1 MVCPCTDDKSVIN
14 DTVRLRHPGQR
25 RDSYSIF
32 GFLSALNSVEDD
44 DISSVDLFDA
54 DLLSQAL
61 ITPALADDL
70 PGFASFLLHITTVA
84 TDIDCVS
91 SEARLTLK
99 SI

>member
-1 MVCPCTDDKSVIN
+1 
-14 DTVRLRHPGQR
+14 
-25 RDSYSIF
+25 
-32 GFLSALNSVEDD
+32 VEDD